1 MKNKDNHNNS
11 LSLFDAEEEK
21 GSRKVSSVFAK
32 YIREDKLY
40 ANELFVGYNDLKAIT
55 SSHSITFMCQIA
67 EKMSK
72 SEIVFCCPDSLG
84 NQQLDIIKI
93 QGFQADI
100 IRIISKQGNVKRII
114 SNVSNSLIKLYVS
127 RDVIPHDNVFLLQS
141 PNGDKRVIIGSDR
154 MEAPAFMGCQRNGL
168 IIFDNDE
175 QAYNFYLKEYN
186 EYKGS
191 CCDYINSALLEEV
204 SEDPSTFAKDPAK
217 IPINKATEK
226 GPVNLEQDRVSDSD
240 NSSEI
245 GRSEE
250 NIRKSVGDAKSKKIN
265 SKAKTIENGREK
277 ITLTNKLVNEVS
289 DSTREAYLRREKEI
303 RRSSLE
309 VDFENMHL
317 IIGGETANLNP
328 DSSDITNDGNC
339 LIRYFEGFDTFS
351 GDVDYTR
358 KGFYKF
364 AVWTFASPFI
374 SHLRYLCFESGLD
387 PNFKY
392 PVYGLIYGQSNCGKS
407 KFLQFLNRMMC
418 GVDVTPDDN
427 VKFTRTEIIKLKQS
441 STGLPIIIDDI
452 KENSFR
458 NNIEFVKE
466 ERWGYKEGIDKYSC
480 VSMTANTLPPI
491 DKAIKK
497 RVIICKATASVS
509 LQDASMEVEF
519 DKLLHQPGSAFYRE
533 YFRRMIPVVEE
544 LESHINLKDLD
555 YNESLLANSSRVIK
569 DILDEYC
576 KNVPKYFCKLSN
588 NEDFFG
594 TSVLFYE
601 SIKNLKIALRT
612 EPQHFCIDT
621 SSDLLIYLF
630 PPGSNKYSNNLVKI
644 FKELPT
650 EWLADEI
657 GNCLTVQYSAV
668 VNGGVDCSGI
678 KKRSD
683 GWFKKMINSM

>member
-1 MKNKDNHNNS
+1 MKNKDNYIGS
-11 LSLFDAEEEK
+11 PSLFDREEEK
-21 GSRKVSSVFAK
+21 GGRKISSVFAQ
-32 YIREDKLY
+32 YIKEEKLY
-40 ANELFVGYNDLKAIT
+40 ASELFEGYVDLKAIT
-55 SSHSITFMCQIA
+55 SSHSITFMCQMS
-67 EKMSK
+67 EKFSK
-72 SEIVFCCPDSLG
+72 SEIVFGYPESLG

-100 IRIISKQGNVKRII
+100 IKIISKQGNVKRII
-114 SNVSNSLIKLYVS
+114 FNISNGSTKLYVS
-127 RDVIPHDNVFLLQS
+127 RDTMPHENVFLLQA

-154 MEAPAFMGCQRNGL
+154 MEASAFMGIQRSGL
-168 IIFDNDE
+168 IVFDGE
-175 QAYNFYLKEYN
+175 QAYNFYLKGYLEYRD
-186 EYKGS
+186 S
-191 CCDYINSALLEEV
+191 CCDAIDSTLLGEIK
-204 SEDPSTFAKDPAK
+204 EDPSTFTKDPAK
-217 IPINKATEK
+217 IPINKAAEK
-226 GPVNLEQDRVSDSD
+226 GPVNLEQDRASDSD
-240 NSSEI
+240 DSSEI
-245 GRSEE
+245 GKSEE
-250 NIRKSVGDAKSKKIN
+250 NIRKAIGEGKSRKIN
-265 SKAKTIENGREK
+265 SKVKTVESGREK

-289 DSTREAYLRREKEI
+289 EPTREAYLRREKEA
-303 RRSSLE
+303 REASLE

-328 DSSDITNDGNC
+328 DPSDITNDGNC
-339 LIRYFEGFDTFS
+339 FIRYFEGFDSFS
-351 GDVDYTR
+351 GDVEYTR
-358 KGFYKF
+358 QGFYKF

-374 SHLRYLCFESGLD
+374 SHLRYLCFENGLD

-418 GVDVTPDDN
+418 GADASPDDN
-427 VKFTRTEIIKLKQS
+427 VKFTRTEVIKLKQN

-466 ERWGYKEGIDKYSC
+466 ERWGYKEGRDKYSC
-480 VSMTANTLPPI
+480 VAMTANALPPV

-509 LQDASMEVEF
+509 LQDASREVEF
-519 DKLLHQPGSAFYRE
+519 DKLLHQPGFSFYRE
-533 YFRRMIPVVEE
+533 YFRRMIPVVLE
-544 LESHINLKDLD
+544 LKSHINAKDLD

-569 DILDEYC
+569 EILHEYC
-576 KNVPKYFCKLSN
+576 KNVPGYFRELSN
-588 NEDFFG
+588 YEDYFG

-601 SIKNLKIALRT
+601 SIKNLQIALKT
-612 EPQHFCIDT
+612 EPQHFSIDT
-621 SSDLLIYLF
+621 SADLLIYLF

-668 VNGGVDCSGI
+668 VKSGVNCTGI

-683 GWFKKMINSM
+683 GWFKKMINNI